1 MSNRGKLFV
10 VATPIGNLQ
19 DISFRAVETLK
30 KVNCIFAEDTRTSK
44 KLINHYDIDTK
55 LYSYHDHSS
64 EKEIARLLD
73 ILKDNKDVALISDAG
88 TPTISDPGYSLIRQC
103 INEGI
108 DVIPIPGASA
118 LTAAISASGLPS
130 DAFTFIGFLPT
141 KKGRKKKISSL
152 ENLDMT
158 IVLFESPHRLIKTLN
173 QLKEALG
180 ERPIVVARELTKLY
194 EEIIRGNFSSAIE
207 FFEAKKIKGEIVIMI
222 GKNDDRINFYR
233 KIYNI

>member
-44 KLINHYDIDTK
+44 KLINYYDIDTK

-73 ILKDNKDVALISDAG
+73 ILKDHKVVALISDAG

-222 GKNDDRINFYR
+222 GKNDDRINF
-233 KIYNI
+233 

>member
-1 MSNRGKLFV
+1 MSNKGKLFV

-19 DISFRAVETLK
+19 DFTFRAVETLNS
-30 KVNCIFAEDTRTSK
+30 VHCIFAEDTRTSK

-73 ILKDNKDVALISDAG
+73 ILKDQKDVALISDAG
-88 TPTISDPGYSLIRQC
+88 TPTISDPGYSLIREC
-103 INEGI
+103 ISEGI
-108 DVIPIPGASA
+108 DVVPIPGASA

-141 KKGRKKKISSL
+141 KKGRQKKISSL
-152 ENLDMT
+152 EKLDT
-158 IVLFESPHRLIKTLN
+158 TLVLFESPHRLLKTLN
-173 QLKEALG
+173 QLKEVLG

-194 EEIIRGNFSSAIE
+194 EEIIRGNFGTTIKY
-207 FFEAKKIKGEIVIMI
+207 FEAKKIKGEIVIMI
-222 GKNDDRINFYR
+222 GKNDDRIHF
-233 KIYNI
+233 

>member
-73 ILKDNKDVALISDAG
+73 ILKDQKDVALISDAG

-130 DAFTFIGFLPT
+130 DAFAFIGFLPT

-222 GKNDDRINFYR
+222 GKNDDRINF
-233 KIYNI
+233 

>member
-73 ILKDNKDVALISDAG
+73 ILKDHKDVALISDAG

-130 DAFTFIGFLPT
+130 DAFAFIGFLPT

-158 IVLFESPHRLIKTLN
+158 FVLFESPHRLIKTLN

-222 GKNDDRINFYR
+222 GKNDDRINF
-233 KIYNI
+233 

>member
-73 ILKDNKDVALISDAG
+73 ILKDHKDVALISDAG

-180 ERPIVVARELTKLY
+180 ERPIVVARELTRLY

-222 GKNDDRINFYR
+222 GKNDDRINF
-233 KIYNI
+233 

>member
-73 ILKDNKDVALISDAG
+73 ILKDHKDVALISDAG

-130 DAFTFIGFLPT
+130 DAFAFIGFLPT

-194 EEIIRGNFSSAIE
+194 EEIIRGNFSSTIE

-222 GKNDDRINFYR
+222 GKNDDRINF
-233 KIYNI
+233 

>member
-222 GKNDDRINFYR
+222 GKNDDRINF
-233 KIYNI
+233 

>member
-73 ILKDNKDVALISDAG
+73 FLKDNKDVALISDAG

-130 DAFTFIGFLPT
+130 DAFAFIGFLPT

-222 GKNDDRINFYR
+222 GKNDDRINF
-233 KIYNI
+233 

>member
-73 ILKDNKDVALISDAG
+73 ILKDHKDVALISDAG

-130 DAFTFIGFLPT
+130 DAFAFIGFLPA

-173 QLKEALG
+173 QLKEVLG

-222 GKNDDRINFYR
+222 GKNDDRINF
-233 KIYNI
+233 

>member
-55 LYSYHDHSS
+55 LHSYHDHSS

-73 ILKDNKDVALISDAG
+73 ILKDHKDVALISDAG

-194 EEIIRGNFSSAIE
+194 EEIIRGNFRSAIE

-222 GKNDDRINFYR
+222 GKNDDRINF
-233 KIYNI
+233 

>member
-44 KLINHYDIDTK
+44 KLINHYGIDTK

-73 ILKDNKDVALISDAG
+73 ILKDHKDVALISDAG

-108 DVIPIPGASA
+108 EVIPIPGASA

-222 GKNDDRINFYR
+222 GKNDDRINF
-233 KIYNI
+233 

>member
-73 ILKDNKDVALISDAG
+73 ILKDHKDVALISDAG

-118 LTAAISASGLPS
+118 LTAAISVSGLPS
-130 DAFTFIGFLPT
+130 DAFAFIGFLPT

-222 GKNDDRINFYR
+222 GKNDDRINF
-233 KIYNI
+233 

>member
-73 ILKDNKDVALISDAG
+73 ILKDHKDVALISDAG

-108 DVIPIPGASA
+108 DVIPIPGESA
-118 LTAAISASGLPS
+118 LTAAISASGLHS
-130 DAFTFIGFLPT
+130 DAFAFIGFLPT
-141 KKGRKKKISSL
+141 NKGRKKKISSL

-158 IVLFESPHRLIKTLN
+158 FVLFESPHRLIKTLN

-222 GKNDDRINFYR
+222 GKNDDRINF
-233 KIYNI
+233 

>member
-30 KVNCIFAEDTRTSK
+30 KVHCIFAEDTRTSK

-64 EKEIARLLD
+64 EKEIERLLD
-73 ILKDNKDVALISDAG
+73 ILKDQKDVALISDAG

-194 EEIIRGNFSSAIE
+194 EEIIRGNFRSTIE
-207 FFEAKKIKGEIVIMI
+207 FFETKKIKGEIVIMI
-222 GKNDDRINFYR
+222 GKNDDRINF
-233 KIYNI
+233 

>member
-108 DVIPIPGASA
+108 EVIPIPGASA

-222 GKNDDRINFYR
+222 GKNDDRINF
-233 KIYNI
+233 

>member
-19 DISFRAVETLK
+19 DISFRAIETLK

-73 ILKDNKDVALISDAG
+73 ILKDHKDVALISDAG

-222 GKNDDRINFYR
+222 GKNDDRINF
-233 KIYNI
+233 

>member
-73 ILKDNKDVALISDAG
+73 ILKDHKDVALISDAG

-108 DVIPIPGASA
+108 DIIPIPGASA
-118 LTAAISASGLPS
+118 LTAAISVSGLPS
-130 DAFTFIGFLPT
+130 DAFAFIGFLPT

-222 GKNDDRINFYR
+222 GKNDDRINF
-233 KIYNI
+233 

>member
-30 KVNCIFAEDTRTSK
+30 KVNCIFAEDTRNSK

-73 ILKDNKDVALISDAG
+73 ILKDHKDVALISDAG

-130 DAFTFIGFLPT
+130 DAFAFIGLNINTPSKPSISNSVGFFL
-141 KKGRKKKISSL
+141 L
-152 ENLDMT
+152 VNLIFLDLKYFSKFSCNV
-158 IVLFESPHRLIKTLN
+158 VLSEFLIKRF
-173 QLKEALG
+173 
-180 ERPIVVARELTKLY
+180 RPFFSNLLPLTKF
-194 EEIIRGNFSSAIE
+194 ISFINPSN
-207 FFEAKKIKGEIVIMI
+207 IMI
-222 GKNDDRINFYR
+222 LY
-233 KIYNI
+233 

>member
-73 ILKDNKDVALISDAG
+73 ILKDHKDVALISDAG

-108 DVIPIPGASA
+108 EVIPIPGASA

-130 DAFTFIGFLPT
+130 DAFAFIGFLPT

-222 GKNDDRINFYR
+222 GKNDDRINF
-233 KIYNI
+233 